1 MFIKK
6 NEIMKKIKSI
16 LTAFTLMLLLSAMNV
31 AAQQK
36 QSEEN
41 EFELGGKMITY
52 PKVDWL
58 RGTPVTEFKKD
69 SIYVV
74 ELWATWCKP
83 CIASM
88 PHMSTLSEKFKGKI
102 DFIAQDVMESD
113 KAKVEQFLKK
123 DGLGWKL
130 KAAYG
135 GDKNSDF
142 HKNWIVPAG
151 VFAIPQTFI
160 IQNNKLVWQT
170 YPTELNEEILQLL
183 VDGKFTVEKAQAIA
197 AKSKAVH

>member
-1 MFIKK
+1 MK
-6 NEIMKKIKSI
+6 NTNKILPLLAIVFSI
-16 LTAFTLMLLLSAMNV
+16 CSSGLSA
-31 AAQQK
+31 QTK
-36 QSEEN
+36 PSEEN
-41 EFELGGKMITY
+41 EYEIGGKMISY

-58 RGTPVTEFKKD
+58 RGAPVTEFKKD

-88 PHMSTLSEKFKGKI
+88 PHISKLSEKFKGKI

-113 KAKVEQFLKK
+113 KAKVEQFLQKE
-123 DGLGWKL
+123 GLGWKL
-130 KAAYG
+130 KAAYA

-151 VFAIPQTFI
+151 IFSIPQTFV

-170 YPTELNEEILQLL
+170 YPADLNEEILQLL
-183 VDGKFTVEKAQAIA
+183 VDGQFTVEKAQAIA
-197 AKSKAVH
+197 AKNKAAH